1 MNKRK
6 AKHYCELAAINGNV
20 YARHNHGSV
29 EVEGDVGNYHR
40 AFKHL
45 YFLQGLGTNYLWI
58 K

>member
-6 AKHYCELAAINGNV
+6 AKHYCELAAMNGV

-29 EVEGDVGNYHR
+29 DGDGGNYHR